1 MTGPAG
7 DSAAFPNTAYP
18 ALFQAAAAASAG
30 GRQAYTRLIALELL
44 LLILGAA
51 LGAAAA
57 FEAGLAA
64 VLPMLAAMSFVAAAV
79 LKVVSRERGY
89 DRQWFDGRAVAEA
102 VRSATWRYMMRVP
115 PFDDD
120 ATADAAVTAAL
131 RRALEARPG
140 LLGALATG
148 PGETR
153 QISPEMRA
161 ARGRTIV
168 ERLAAYRVARIA
180 DQIAWYRRKGRSHRR
195 RSTQFFWLSLAAQL
209 AAIGAAGLAAAD
221 PSTARYNVL
230 GLLAAIAMAA
240 TAVSQLNRNDELSRT
255 YGLALQEL
263 SLIDGLAEGVQTEAE
278 LATIVTDVES
288 AISREHTLWLAKGKA
303 AGH

>member
-1 MTGPAG
+1 VAGPAG
-7 DSAAFPNTAYP
+7 DSAAFPKTAYP

-30 GRQAYTRLIALELL
+30 GRQAYTRLIGLELL

-161 ARGRTIV
+161 ARGRTV
-168 ERLAAYRVARIA
+168 KERLAAYRVARIG

-221 PSTARYNVL
+221 PSTARFNVL